1 MSWLITPGQPV
12 PLDPFRSNVS
22 LLLHGNGTNGS
33 TTITDSSPSPKTL
46 SSTAI
51 NSTTE
56 KKYGTASLFFNS
68 TSIVLPQSPDLNFG
82 TQDFTI
88 ETFILPTSVAGTH
101 NIFSARNASS
111 NGLSFRVASSKLDFF
126 IDNAGTGLITVATT
140 LVANASWYHVAL
152 TRQGN
157 VFKIW
162 LNGNNDAT
170 SGTITASMT
179 SSQAANIGQ
188 RPATAEYFAGYMDEF
203 RITIGIARYQNT
215 FIPPTAQF
223 PDI

>member
-1 MSWLITPGQPV
+1 MSWTIAGTEKNPV
-12 PLDPFRSNVS
+12 DLFRSNVS
-22 LLLHGNGTNGS
+22 LLLHGDGTNGS
-33 TTITDSSPSPKTL
+33 TTIIDSSPSPKTL

-56 KKYGTASLFFNS
+56 KKFGTASLFFNS
-68 TSIVLPQSPDLNFG
+68 SSIILPQSSDLSFG

-126 IDNAGTGLITVATT
+126 IDNVGTGLITGATT
-140 LVANASWYHVAL
+140 LAANTSWYHVAL

-162 LNGNNDAT
+162 LNGNNDGT
-170 SGTITASMT
+170 TGTITASMT
-179 SSQAANIGQ
+179 STQAAHIGR
-188 RPATAEYFAGYMDEF
+188 RPAAAENFAGYMDEF
-203 RITIGIARYQNT
+203 RITKGIARYTANFT
-215 FIPPTAQF
+215 PPTAPF